1 MSRAQQRAEAV
12 QAAIAD
18 IRAIIAEQGETHAGV
33 EAVRQRLIALAAQ
46 ADLFPAEDYPRPG
59 PGESGNS
66 ALYRL
71 CEEADGTFALYINS
85 SGGSYST
92 PVHNHTTWAVIAG
105 ISGGGEQNH
114 FYRRGSDGAPERT
127 GGKLVTPGEGVAFLP
142 DEFHA
147 IAIDAPLLNFHL
159 YGRGLEQLDAREY
172 YREAEGQ
179 WGIFPPHSDI
189 RDARVSTAG

>member
-1 MSRAQQRAEAV
+1 MSRAEQRAAAV
-12 QAAIAD
+12 EAAIAD
-18 IRAIIAEQGETHAGV
+18 IRTIMMKKGETREGL
-33 EAVRQRLIALAAQ
+33 EAVRQRLIALAARS
-46 ADLFPAEDYPRPG
+46 DLFQAEDFPTPG
-59 PGESGNS
+59 EGESGNS

-71 CEEADGTFALYINS
+71 YEETDGTFALYINA

-114 FYRRGSDGAPERT
+114 FFKRGADDKPERI
-127 GGKLVTPGEGVAFLP
+127 GGKLVTPGEAVAFLP

-179 WGIFPPHSDI
+179 WAIFPPHSDI
-189 RDARVSTAG
+189 RDARVSAVG

>member
-1 MSRAQQRAEAV
+1 MSTAQQRAAAIET
-12 QAAIAD
+12 AIAD
-18 IRAIIAEQGETHAGV
+18 FREIIAAKGETREGLD
-33 EAVRQRLIALAAQ
+33 AVRQRLIALAAQ
-46 ADLFPAEDYPRPG
+46 ADLFPAEDFPCPG
-59 PGESGNS
+59 PGVAGNS

-71 CEEADGTFALYINS
+71 HEDADGTYALYINA

-114 FYRRGSDGAPERT
+114 FFRRGADGAPELI
-127 GGKLVTPGEGVAFLP
+127 GGQLVTPGEAVAFLP

-147 IAIDAPLLNFHL
+147 IAIEMPLLNFHL

-172 YREAEGQ
+172 YRETEGE
-179 WGIFPPHSDI
+179 WAIFPPHSDI
-189 RDARVSTAG
+189 RDARVSAAG

>member
-1 MSRAQQRAEAV
+1 MSRAEHRAKAIET
-12 QAAIAD
+12 AIAE
-18 IRAIIAEQGETHAGV
+18 IRTIIAEQGATRAGL
-33 EAVRQRLIALAAQ
+33 ESVRQRLIALAAQ
-46 ADLFPAEDYPRPG
+46 SELFPLEDFPRPG
-59 PGESGNS
+59 PSEGGNS

-71 CEEADGTFALYINS
+71 HEDADHSYALYINS

-105 ISGGGEQNH
+105 ISGAGEQNH
-114 FYRRGSDGAPERT
+114 FFQRGPDGAPERI
-127 GGKLVTPGEGVAFLP
+127 GGKLITPGEAVAFLP

-159 YGRGLEQLDAREY
+159 YGRALEQLDAREY
-172 YREAEGQ
+172 YREAEGE

-189 RDARVSTAG
+189 RDARASAAG

>member
-1 MSRAQQRAEAV
+1 MSRAQQRAAAV
-12 QAAIAD
+12 QTAIAD
-18 IRAIIAEQGETHAGV
+18 IRAIIAAEGETREGL
-33 EAVRQRLIALAAQ
+33 EAVRLRLIALAVQ
-46 ADLFPAEDYPRPG
+46 ADLFPSDYYPCPS
-59 PGESGNS
+59 PGESANS

-71 CEEADGTFALYINS
+71 YEEEDGTFALYINA

-114 FYRRGSDGAPERT
+114 FFQRGANGAPERI
-127 GGKLVTPGEGVAFLP
+127 GGKLVTPGEAVAFLP
-142 DEFHA
+142 DEFHS

-179 WGIFPPHSDI
+179 WAIFPPHSDI
-189 RDARVSTAG
+189 RDARVSAAG